1 MRRSAFRE
9 ALDPLARLL
18 PRLTH
23 YRKYVALIFTML
35 LLHRVCGTVLNV
47 LGAALVSHIMLVNHV
62 DGWTDPARV
71 IDRRVRGVTHAARFL
86 RALPRT
92 ARHRARCH
100 DSESGQKTLKHRLGT
115 PQ

>member
-47 LGAALVSHIMLVNHV
+47 LGAALVSHIMLVNHI
-62 DGWTDPARV
+62 DGIVWIFSSGIYAF
-71 IDRRVRGVTHAARFL
+71 IKLLRRHHSF
-86 RALPRT
+86 
-92 ARHRARCH
+92 
-100 DSESGQKTLKHRLGT
+100 
-115 PQ
+115 